1 MGAFPRLRQFLAGTS
16 TEDIN
21 ISADT
26 TVIITEDFTVA
37 ASDSIVLESG
47 AELYFGP
54 GVTLTV
60 EGSLTADGSSDGVI
74 SFLPL
79 DPDSTFGGVVIGTD
93 DGHRDGDTYSY
104 IQISGVEA
112 ASIPLTV
119 IGSATLSHVTIAG
132 NGNPVSLSASD
143 VDLNYSILEGTV
155 DGTVNN
161 TGSFTSSTDQ
171 FTDYANDDFTLLAAA
186 AGIDTDTDRT
196 DPDYSYADAGA
207 YYHDQTDYPVAS
219 ITIHRPA
226 YGDTILVSPDT
237 SSVTGSVSII
247 QLFNAYDR
255 YKTNG
260 AVFWNNGNAYG
271 SFVTDSTN
279 TTDLDG
285 MISNIY
291 VTNTVSS
298 THNSF
303 SVRVGDVVSTSGQ
316 FLVEPG
322 IPDSVWVTQQ
332 ASLNMTQLD
341 SLNFTANVYDQFAN
355 PVRLGES
362 ATWSVNTVSGSG
374 EGYTLSTDLVSTD
387 TSGAVAVT
395 LYTDPTDNSLS
406 VGDQATIEVTSG
418 PGSNASGVVTII
430 PSDIYNLV
438 LNEEYTGEQLNV
450 SADTA
455 YMDFYTALIDTFDN
469 PLENVEVFW
478 EVVTGQGT
486 DESLSASSSNTNPSG
501 VATVRLNTNTVADST
516 YQVRCWVTEG
526 SLLNAF
532 GSFEGLANNVMN
544 WNTTTTAPSTT
555 SDLGG
560 IRGISRDRNRI
571 IADETSRRR
580 RGQFVP
586 VHIGRPTTIDRNINR
601 DAVYDLDDT
610 TAIVLVWPGA
620 TASVSVPQTATDLL
634 LEDEFGFTLDAYDQ
648 FSNLV
653 RDNTP
658 VSWVITPSSEN
669 VSIVSS
675 DDNTANGQAT
685 ISLQVASNAAWD
697 FSFTITATVE
707 GISAETGAYRIDDV
721 TAPSAVSSLSIDP
734 SVWTSTNDFTLTW
747 NNPSEHSGV
756 AGAHYEIAGESSVY
770 VAGSGIQTLNFS
782 LPVNDVRTVKLWLQ
796 DNAGNEDG
804 TNALTVT
811 AKWDDTA
818 PNSFDLTKPLAGWYN
833 DANYRFEWETS
844 SDATAGLDHYVWSL
858 NDGDETVTISPDSTG
873 HTPGFGLAQGTHT
886 WTVTAY
892 DSSGNLTETSNPQSI
907 QVDHTPPGITHNPV
921 LEATENSAVVI
932 NAVFT
937 EDGNGQSGIE
947 TAELYYRKGGEA
959 NWQPPVDM
967 TTLNTYQIAS
977 SFSTSAGLEYYL
989 HAVDVAGNV
998 TDKPAEGFTSI
1009 SVTITGGLA
1018 STDRWPTGIPNG
1030 TEVSSYQLWSFPG
1043 NPASS
1048 SPVDLLVDDLGDYDN
1063 TVWRLFSYGGGG
1075 AWTEFESLSKL
1086 NNGES
1091 YFIIIKDAGLNIN
1104 TGQIYTIA
1112 TDQPFEI
1119 NLTSGD
1125 WTFVGNPF
1133 DFTIPL
1139 TGLYTTDSTSLS
1151 GDQNFY
1157 TYDGSWINASSL
1169 EPWKGYIYKNP
1180 SASKLYIN
1188 PSGDSGGMLGRQLAD
1203 EIIIENDENEWLVNI
1218 SARNG
1223 LGRDNFNEVGL
1234 LVDAVDTY
1242 DNHDAF
1248 EPPLVPGGI
1257 SVRVDNRNWPE
1268 YADTYTRDIRAP
1280 KEDGEY
1286 WDLEIL
1292 AQDDEHNVY
1301 LTFEDLDMIPEELDV
1316 FAIDLT
1322 LGTAQDLRWRHVYRY
1337 AVPNPQEKHN
1347 VRFIAG
1353 TRDFLQKNNAGV
1365 ELFPDRYALS
1375 QNYPNPFNPQTS
1387 ILLTMQEGATVN
1399 LVVYNLLGEKVAV
1412 LADNEYRPAGYH
1424 NFIWKGLNNNGHRVA
1439 SGVYFYMAQVV
1450 SPKGE
1455 VMISDTHKMVLVK

>member
-1 MGAFPRLRQFLAGTS
+1 M
-16 TEDIN
+16 N
-21 ISADT
+21 
-26 TVIITEDFTVA
+26 
-37 ASDSIVLESG
+37 
-47 AELYFGP
+47 
-54 GVTLTV
+54 
-60 EGSLTADGSSDGVI
+60 
-74 SFLPL
+74 
-79 DPDSTFGGVVIGTD
+79 
-93 DGHRDGDTYSY
+93 
-104 IQISGVEA
+104 
-112 ASIPLTV
+112 
-119 IGSATLSHVTIAG
+119 HVTIAG
-132 NGNPVSLSASD
+132 NGNAVSLTVSD
-143 VDLNYSILEGTV
+143 VVDLNYSILEGTV

-171 FTDYANDDFTLLAAA
+171 FTDYSNDDFTLLAAA
-186 AGIDTDTDRT
+186 AGIDTDTSSTDP

-207 YYHDQTDYPVAS
+207 YYHDQADYPVDS
-219 ITIHRPA
+219 IAIHRPA
-226 YGDTILVSPDT
+226 ANDTILVSPDT
-237 SSVTGSVSII
+237 SSAAGLTSNI
-247 QLFNAYDR
+247 QLFNTYGR

-260 AVFWNNGNAYG
+260 IVDWNTGNAFG
-271 SFVTDSTN
+271 AFPSDSTN

-285 MISNIY
+285 MINNVY
-291 VTNTVSS
+291 VTNTAAGS
-298 THNSF
+298 HNSF
-303 SVRVGDVVSTSGQ
+303 TVAADAASSTSG
-316 FLVEPG
+316 FYLVEPG
-322 IPDSVWVTQQ
+322 IPDSVWVTEQTD
-332 ASLNMTQLD
+332 LTMGQLD
-341 SLNFTANVYDQFAN
+341 SLTFTANIYDQFAN
-355 PVRLGES
+355 LVRLGES
-362 ATWSVNTVSGSG
+362 VTWSVNTVSGSG

-387 TSGAVAVT
+387 ASGAVAVT
-395 LYTDPTDNSLS
+395 LYTDPSGNSLS
-406 VGDQATIEVTSG
+406 VGDQVTIAATSG
-418 PGSNASGVVTII
+418 PGSHASAVITII
-430 PSDIYNLV
+430 PSDIYNLA
-438 LNEEYTGEQLNV
+438 LDEEYTGDQLNV

-455 YMDFYTALIDTFDN
+455 YMDFYTTLIDTFDN
-469 PLENVEVFW
+469 PLENVYISW

-486 DESLSASSSNTNPSG
+486 DESLSADSTITNTLG
-501 VATVRLNTNTVADST
+501 VATVRLNTYTVAGLE
-516 YQVRCWVTEG
+516 YQVRCWVTET

-544 WNTTTTAPSTT
+544 RNSATAAPNTR
-555 SDLGG
+555 SDLGS

-571 IADETSRRR
+571 VADETSRRR

-586 VHIGRPTTIDRNINR
+586 VQIGRPATIGRNVNR

-610 TAIVLVWPGA
+610 TAVVLVWPGV
-620 TASVSVPQTATDLL
+620 TASVSVPQTATNLL
-634 LEDEFGFTLDAYDQ
+634 LDEQFGFTLDAYDQ
-648 FSNLV
+648 FNNLV
-653 RDNTP
+653 RDGTP
-658 VSWVITPSSEN
+658 VSWEITPASAIPNN
-669 VSIVSS
+669 VDTVSA
-675 DDNTANGQAT
+675 DYTTANGQAT
-685 ISLQVASNAAWD
+685 ISLQVASNALWD
-697 FSFTITATVE
+697 SSFTITATVE
-707 GISAETGAYRIDDV
+707 GVGAETGTYRIDDV
-721 TAPSAVSSLSIDP
+721 TAPAAVTNISIDP
-734 SVWTSTNDFTLTW
+734 NVWTSNNDFTLTW

-770 VAGSGIQTLNFS
+770 VVGSGIQTLNFS

-796 DNAGNEDG
+796 DNAGNKDEA
-804 TNALTVT
+804 NAMTVT

-818 PNSFDLTKPLAGWYN
+818 PNAFDLTRPLAAWYN
-833 DANYRFEWETS
+833 ATDYRFEWDAS

-858 NDGDETVTISPDSTG
+858 NEGSETANISPDSTG
-873 HTPGFGLAQGTHT
+873 HTPGFGLAQGTHI

-892 DSSGNLTETSNPQSI
+892 DSAGNATETSNPQTI

-937 EDGNGQSGIE
+937 EDGSDQSGIA
-947 TAELYYRKGGEA
+947 TAELYYRRGGDA

-967 TTLNTYQIAS
+967 STLSTYQIAS
-977 SFSTSAGLEYYL
+977 TFSTSAGMEYYL

-998 TDKPAEGFTSI
+998 TDKPVEGFTSI

-1030 TEVSSYQLWSFPG
+1030 TAVTNYQLWSFPG

-1063 TVWRLFSYGGGG
+1063 TVWRLFAYGGGG

-1091 YFIIIKDAGLNIN
+1091 YFIIVKEAGLNIN

-1112 TDQPFEI
+1112 TNQPYEV

-1139 TGLYTTDSTSLS
+1139 TSVYTTDSTSLS
-1151 GDQNFY
+1151 GDPNFY
-1157 TYDGSWINASSL
+1157 TYDGSWVSAPSL
-1169 EPWKGYIYKNP
+1169 EPWKGYIYKSPN
-1180 SASKLYIN
+1180 ASKLYIN
-1188 PSGDSGGMLGRQLAD
+1188 PGGDSGGLLGRQFAD
-1203 EIIIENDENEWLVNI
+1203 EIILKDNEWLVNI

-1223 LGRDNFNEVGL
+1223 LGRDQFNEVGL
-1234 LVDAVDTY
+1234 LADAVDTY
-1242 DNHDAF
+1242 DSHDAF

-1257 SVRVDNRNWPE
+1257 SVCINNRDWLE

-1301 LTFEDLDMIPEELDV
+1301 LTFEDLDMIPEELDI
-1316 FAIDLT
+1316 FAIDVT
-1322 LGTAQDLRWRHVYRY
+1322 LGVAQDLRWRHVYRY
-1337 AVPNPQEKHN
+1337 AVTNPQEKHS

-1387 ILLTMQEGATVN
+1387 ILLTMQDGATVN
-1399 LVVYNLLGEKVAV
+1399 LVVYNLLGEEIAV

-1424 NFIWKGLNNNGHRVA
+1424 NFIWKGQNKNGQRVA
-1439 SGVYFYMAQVV
+1439 SGVYFYMARVMSPTGEILV
-1450 SPKGE
+1450 SE
-1455 VMISDTHKMVLVK
+1455 THKMVLVK